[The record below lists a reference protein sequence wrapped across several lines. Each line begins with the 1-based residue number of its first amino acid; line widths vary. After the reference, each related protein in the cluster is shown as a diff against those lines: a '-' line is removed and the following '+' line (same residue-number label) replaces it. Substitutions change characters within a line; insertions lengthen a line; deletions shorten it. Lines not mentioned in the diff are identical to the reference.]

1 VGTSTTAKALTVR
14 LRFRVSRVAPRQ
26 RGLGNVAGSSRARS
40 NSATPVTRSAHLLG
54 CKRVQWAHAGVEPR
68 CADRAHPLP
77 LDRRRSA
84 ALSRGRTA
92 GLSAALPS
100 HIVSAGKTA
109 AYSRSGCNWCDTMT
123 WPIDA
128 ATRRPCD
135 AGQSTGTRPSEELG
149 AAPAV
154 QGTALPVRRGARRI
168 HAGQCDGGT
177 ACMGQRHPPRPR
189 RLWLGYARNVER
201 LTRDTFGPTG
211 SFAVSLRSQWFA
223 TGDLLHMTLLGG
235 SMRQRASGCGD
246 DFGGG

>member
-1 VGTSTTAKALTVR
+1 MGTSTTAKALTVR

-177 ACMGQRHPPRPR
+177 ACMGQRHPPPSKTLARLRAERRAPHARHVRTYWVLCCEPSLSMVRNRRPAAHDPAR
-189 RLWLGYARNVER
+189 RL
-201 LTRDTFGPTG
+201 D
-211 SFAVSLRSQWFA
+211 
-223 TGDLLHMTLLGG
+223 
-235 SMRQRASGCGD
+235 ASASVGLWR
-246 DFGGG
+246 